1 MPSRMEK
8 YYHIDEG
15 LQRRSNK
22 NKSLYD
28 SIYEDVEYSN
38 VEGISIIEKDEQ
50 VDIDKIR
57 ELLGYDKP
65 KKEEKK
71 EVKVSTPKTY
81 IEEKNYDINAVL
93 NKAKNERPEEE
104 KLANTQ
110 YNILKNLNLEQEFK
124 EKRKIDDDELKNMIE
139 TITINSKNGQTA
151 DLLDDLKTI
160 SSSKMKEEIE
170 EEMDKSFFTSSLGFT
185 SKDFEDLKDI
195 KDEVKKN
202 SLLVK
207 ILLFIFSVII
217 VTGIIFAVYNFIL
230 K

>member
-1 MPSRMEK
+1 M
-8 YYHIDEG
+8 
-15 LQRRSNK
+15 
-22 NKSLYD
+22 
-28 SIYEDVEYSN
+28 
-38 VEGISIIEKDEQ
+38 
-50 VDIDKIR
+50 
-57 ELLGYDKP
+57 
-65 KKEEKK
+65 
-71 EVKVSTPKTY
+71 
-81 IEEKNYDINAVL
+81 

-207 ILLFIFSVII
+207 ILLFIFSVIV
-217 VTGIIFAVYNFIL
+217 VTGIIFVVYNFIL

>member
-1 MPSRMEK
+1 MFCFVNR
-8 YYHIDEG
+8 
-15 LQRRSNK
+15 
-22 NKSLYD
+22 
-28 SIYEDVEYSN
+28 
-38 VEGISIIEKDEQ
+38 
-50 VDIDKIR
+50 
-57 ELLGYDKP
+57 
-65 KKEEKK
+65 EKK
-71 EVKVSTPKTY
+71 YLK
-81 IEEKNYDINAVL
+81 
-93 NKAKNERPEEE
+93 
-104 KLANTQ
+104 KLRDTQ
-110 YNILKNLNLEQEFK
+110 FNILKNLNLEQEFK
-124 EKRKIDDDELKNMIE
+124 EKRKIDDNELKNMIE

-185 SKDFEDLKDI
+185 SKDFEDLKVI